1 MEEELLTR
9 QLPHSLEAEQSVL
22 GSMLIDS
29 RCVAEV
35 IGMLQP
41 DDFFLQQI
49 EEAFFFRLPFYA
61 HKEHVA
67 I

>member
-1 MEEELLTR
+1 MEEELLSR
-9 QLPHSLEAEQSVL
+9 QLPHALEAEQAVL

-35 IGMLQP
+35 IGMVRP
-41 DDFFLQQI
+41 DDFFLQQN
-49 EEAFFFRLPFYA
+49 
-61 HKEHVA
+61 KE